1 MNCPFHVM
9 VYRSQQ
15 RSYRDLPLRLFELG
29 TVYRY
34 ELSGAV
40 HGLLRSRGFTQDD
53 SHIFCTLEQV
63 EEELASLLDFVLD
76 VLRSFGFTDFQ
87 AKLSTRP
94 LEKSVGDDKL
104 WELATNGLRAALD
117 AHGLD
122 YIVDDG
128 GGAFYGPKIDVDV
141 RDAIGRSWQLST
153 LQLDFNLPER
163 FGIEYIAPD
172 GTRQQP
178 VMIHRALFGSVERF
192 FGVLLE
198 HYAGAL
204 PTWLAPVQVRVL
216 PVADAH
222 ADYASEVLSS
232 LKAVGLRADIVWADE
247 SLGNRIRKA
256 KGEKLPYVL
265 VVGDDDVANGTVGV
279 NARGNDVERDV
290 AVAAFTERVT
300 AEVADFRGV

>member
-1 MNCPFHVM
+1 
-9 VYRSQQ
+9 
-15 RSYRDLPLRLFELG
+15 
-29 TVYRY
+29 
-34 ELSGAV
+34 
-40 HGLLRSRGFTQDD
+40 
-53 SHIFCTLEQV
+53 
-63 EEELASLLDFVLD
+63 
-76 VLRSFGFTDFQ
+76 LRSFGFTDFQ